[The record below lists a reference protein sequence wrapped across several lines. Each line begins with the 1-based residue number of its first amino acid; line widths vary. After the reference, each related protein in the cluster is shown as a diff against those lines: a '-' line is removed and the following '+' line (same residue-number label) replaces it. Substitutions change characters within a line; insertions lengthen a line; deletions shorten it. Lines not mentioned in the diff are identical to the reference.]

1 MTVEIMTVDM
11 PTGPF
16 IRPTV
21 RARGK
26 VFWARFLRAVGVLR
40 VSRKWVQR
48 QGAVVLTFH
57 RILTDEELEL
67 TASLPGM
74 IVRCETFDG
83 FLKYAVETCQFV
95 QLPVEPEWKQNQRL
109 KVAITF
115 DDGWLDNASSACP
128 IAQKHQAPMAIFVVP
143 ERTGTVLPFW
153 PERAASALDRQMSAA
168 DRAQNRNYVEQ
179 TIERLKGLSA
189 QERKRRIDEM
199 TSSGGVLHST
209 ALVDQTMTWEQI
221 AELHNSGVTFG
232 SHTSTHEI
240 LTGIPPAQA
249 QDEISLS
256 RELIEQRLDTPCS
269 IFSYPNGDFSPMVRE
284 LVARAGYKFAF
295 LNQDPGVWTP
305 RSDPYLIPRV
315 NVCEYHL
322 VDDKGK
328 FSPLMFDY
336 AVVWN
341 AAKGLL
347 AEKRAGFL
355 RRLRSKFHGWS
366 VKFHL
371 QSAEKSHVEKS
382 SL

>member
-1 MTVEIMTVDM
+1 MQATWSALHGQSAAQPGVELRGAAADGPWKGKLLYISAARRSFGVPAPRLTRYLMTVEIMTVDM

-48 QGAVVLTFH
+48 QGAVVLAFH

-74 IVRCETFDG
+74 IVRRETFDG

-95 QLPVEPEWKQNQRL
+95 QLPVAPEWKQNQRL

-168 DRAQNRNYVEQ
+168 DRAQNGNYVEQ

-199 TSSGGVLHST
+199 TSS
-209 ALVDQTMTWEQI
+209 
-221 AELHNSGVTFG
+221 
-232 SHTSTHEI
+232 
-240 LTGIPPAQA
+240 
-249 QDEISLS
+249 
-256 RELIEQRLDTPCS
+256 
-269 IFSYPNGDFSPMVRE
+269 
-284 LVARAGYKFAF
+284 
-295 LNQDPGVWTP
+295 
-305 RSDPYLIPRV
+305 
-315 NVCEYHL
+315 
-322 VDDKGK
+322 
-328 FSPLMFDY
+328 
-336 AVVWN
+336 
-341 AAKGLL
+341 
-347 AEKRAGFL
+347 
-355 RRLRSKFHGWS
+355 
-366 VKFHL
+366 
-371 QSAEKSHVEKS
+371 
-382 SL
+382 

>member
-1 MTVEIMTVDM
+1 MVEM
-11 PTGPF
+11 PTSPF
-16 IRPTV
+16 TRPTV

-26 VFWARFLRAVGVLR
+26 MFWAGLLRALGVLSI
-40 VSRKWVQR
+40 SRKWVQR

-57 RILTDEELEL
+57 RVLTDKELQL

-74 IVRCETFDG
+74 IVRRETFDD
-83 FLKYAVETCQFV
+83 FLNYASERCQFV
-95 QLPVEPEWKQNQRL
+95 GLSEEPAWGQNQRL

-115 DDGWLDNASSACP
+115 DDGWSDNASSAYP
-128 IAQKHQAPMAIFVVP
+128 IAQKHHAPIAIFVVP
-143 ERTGTVLPFW
+143 KRTGTVLPFW
-153 PERAASALDRQMSAA
+153 PERAASAMDRNMSAT
-168 DRAQNRNYVEQ
+168 DRVQNRSYVEQ

-209 ALVDQTMTWEQI
+209 ALVDQTMTWAQI
-221 AELHNSGVTFG
+221 AELQSGGVTFG

-249 QDEISLS
+249 QDEISSS
-256 RELIEQRLDTPCS
+256 RELIEHRLAAPCS
-269 IFSYPNGDFSPMVRE
+269 IFSYPNGDFSLDVRE

-322 VDDKGK
+322 VDEKGK

-355 RRLRSKFHGWS
+355 RRLRSKFRGWS

-371 QSAEKSHVEKS
+371 QASEKNRVEKS
-382 SL
+382 SS